1 MSLLGVNPVNYRWFY
16 MLEDL
21 INEENDPECVQQM
34 RNCQG
39 SLHKFPL
46 AIYEPDKL
54 DLLQHFKKEA
64 LDKIKARFKR
74 EESILVSP
82 QKTSSQVE
90 DLRQPLEDISAIGNV
105 QQIHHTANKVW

>member
-1 MSLLGVNPVNYRWFY
+1 MSLVGINPVNYRWFY

-21 INEENDPECVQQM
+21 INEENDPESVQQM

-46 AIYEPDKL
+46 AIYKPDKL

-64 LDKIKARFKR
+64 LDKIKARFAQ

-82 QKTSSQVE
+82 QKASSQVE
-90 DLRQPLEDISAIGNV
+90 DPRQPLEDISGIENV
-105 QQIHHTANKVW
+105 QQIHHTANKV

>member
-1 MSLLGVNPVNYRWFY
+1 

-21 INEENDPECVQQM
+21 INEENDPESVHQM

-64 LDKIKARFKR
+64 LDKIKARFR
-74 EESILVSP
+74 QEESILVSH
-82 QKTSSQVE
+82 QKTSPQRE
-90 DLRQPLEDISAIGNV
+90 PLEDISEIGNV
-105 QQIHHTANKVW
+105 QQIHYTANKVW

>member
-21 INEENDPECVQQM
+21 INEENDPESVQQM

-74 EESILVSP
+74 EESIFSP
-82 QKTSSQVE
+82 QKTSPEVE
-90 DLRQPLEDISAIGNV
+90 DLRQPLEDISGIGNV

>member
-21 INEENDPECVQQM
+21 IDEENDQESVKQM
-34 RNCQG
+34 RNCQV

-46 AIYEPDKL
+46 AIYKPDKL

-64 LDKIKARFKR
+64 LDKIKARFAQ
-74 EESILVSP
+74 EESIFVSP
-82 QKTSSQVE
+82 QKTFPRVE
-90 DLRQPLEDISAIGNV
+90 GPRQLLEDISGTGNV
-105 QQIHHTANKVW
+105 HQIHHTGNKV